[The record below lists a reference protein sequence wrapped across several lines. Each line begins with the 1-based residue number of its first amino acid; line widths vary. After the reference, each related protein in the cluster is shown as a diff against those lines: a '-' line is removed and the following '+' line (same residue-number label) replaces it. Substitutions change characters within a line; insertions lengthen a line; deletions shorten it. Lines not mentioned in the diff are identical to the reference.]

1 MMNDLAKI
9 DKLLSSD
16 EITDANII
24 NFQNEHPDIVP
35 GLGELYAIKPV
46 SMQSLDSSIL
56 TMSSTSEHPF
66 NTSSSSFAE
75 MQ

>member
-1 MMNDLAKI
+1 MMNDLSKI

-16 EITDANII
+16 EITDEIII

-35 GLGELYAIKPV
+35 GLGELYSIKPV

-56 TMSSTSEHPF
+56 TMSSTSDHLF
-66 NTSSSSFAE
+66 NTSSSSFDE
-75 MQ
+75 LQ